1 MRISTDYVLFVGPWL
16 EHCHLVTFC
25 QQPQAWM
32 APRFFYG
39 FIVCGKVR
47 VKHPGYKIIGFVNI
61 EL

>member
-1 MRISTDYVLFVGPWL
+1 S
-16 EHCHLVTFC
+16 
-25 QQPQAWM
+25 QPG
-32 APRFFYG
+32 RYRRSLYGGLFYG